1 MLCAQFYTTMD
12 KVQKFLWYKLSE
24 MSGEDVLRALVNW
37 HGMDLLDEDFY
48 KNLVNEEIISDDL
61 GLLEEDEEEEED
73 EDDY

>member
-1 MLCAQFYTTMD
+1 
-12 KVQKFLWYKLSE
+12 